1 MQSIRTRPEYLSNS
15 TKHARASELLVV
27 LMESTVGEVLPAVR
41 QEISL
46 LDKASQELASK
57 LNQTET
63 QMLEFK
69 KKHDIRIVSEEFA
82 DE

>member
-1 MQSIRTRPEYLSNS
+1 
-15 TKHARASELLVV
+15 
-27 LMESTVGEVLPAVR
+27 MESTVGEVLPAVR